1 MADDSY
7 DTDTESVQES
17 ANERRHERTETIED
31 MLGDAG
37 MFDDMKYPVRGE
49 ELAVEYGD
57 QSIDMPNETESL
69 GSVFDRLVDEEFGSP
84 QEVREAVYDAVTGEA
99 AGPEEYN
106 DERELSEIEDE
117 GRQGDGPL

>member
-7 DTDTESVQES
+7 DTDTESVQEN